1 MSLHRLSTFRSRSS
15 TEYYENTEIKFRT
28 RSNVSSLSDVFV
40 DDEDDVEYNVRNKND
55 VKNNDVGNNYD
66 VGDNDD
72 NNYDVNLA
80 DVIADHDV
88 VIDED
93 DGITRMSDGIAEETG
108 TECLDS
114 MENCKYSTKNFHHL
128 AKSEFSVVSS
138 LN

>member
-1 MSLHRLSTFRSRSS
+1 MSTFRSRSS

-80 DVIADHDV
+80 DVIAD
-88 VIDED
+88 D